1 MAAPGDLY
9 DGRPRSFYNLTQDAP
24 ATKGR
29 APGGGELGFYQRRIL
44 PRLIH
49 FGMRQ
54 KQLAPLRE
62 RLVAGMRGRVLE
74 LGVGS
79 GLNLPFYPREL
90 ELLLGLDPSRELLEM
105 ARRQITWM
113 HFPVELNE
121 GRAEDIPLDD
131 AAVDHV
137 VMSWTL
143 CSVADPLRVLAEV
156 RRVLRPG
163 GSLVF
168 VEHGRAPEPRV
179 ARWQDRLTPVWRR
192 LAGGCHL
199 NRPIDQLVERAGLQ
213 MVELETGHL
222 IKGPRFATFHYR
234 GRARA

>member
-1 MAAPGDLY
+1 LY
-9 DGRPRSFYNLTQDAP
+9 Q
-24 ATKGR
+24 
-29 APGGGELGFYQRRIL
+29 QRIL

-62 RLVAGMRGRVLE
+62 RLVAPARGKVLE
-74 LGVGS
+74 IGIGS
-79 GLNLPFYPREL
+79 GLNLPFYPRDI
-90 ELLLGLDPSRELLEM
+90 ELLLGLDPSPELLQI
-105 ARRQITWM
+105 ARRHSIWV
-113 HFPVELNE
+113 HFPVELSE
-121 GRAEDIPLDD
+121 GRAEDIPLDA

-143 CSVADPLRVLAEV
+143 CSVAEPLRALKEV

-163 GSLVF
+163 GSLLF
-168 VEHGRAPEPRV
+168 VEHGRAPEAPV

-192 LAGGCHL
+192 LFGGCHL
-199 NRPIDQLVERAGLQ
+199 NRPIDRLLERAGLDLT
-213 MVELETGHL
+213 ELETGHL

-234 GRARA
+234 GRATA

>member
-1 MAAPGDLY
+1 LGLY
-9 DGRPRSFYNLTQDAP
+9 Q
-24 ATKGR
+24 
-29 APGGGELGFYQRRIL
+29 QRIL

-62 RLVAGMRGRVLE
+62 RLVAPARGKVLE
-74 LGVGS
+74 IGIGS
-79 GLNLPFYPREL
+79 GLNLPFYPRDI
-90 ELLLGLDPSRELLEM
+90 ELLLGLDPSPELLQI
-105 ARRQITWM
+105 ARRHSIWV
-113 HFPVELNE
+113 HFPVELSE
-121 GRAEDIPLDD
+121 GRAEDIPLDA

-143 CSVADPLRVLAEV
+143 CSIADPLRALKEV

-163 GSLVF
+163 GSLLF
-168 VEHGRAPEPRV
+168 VEHGRAPETPV

-192 LAGGCHL
+192 LFGGCHL
-199 NRPIDQLVERAGLQ
+199 NRPIDRLLERAGLGLT
-213 MVELETGHL
+213 ELETGHL

-234 GRARA
+234 GRALA

>member
-1 MAAPGDLY
+1 LA
-9 DGRPRSFYNLTQDAP
+9 
-24 ATKGR
+24 
-29 APGGGELGFYQRRIL
+29 FYQRRIL

-62 RLVAGMRGRVLE
+62 RLVTGTRGRVLE

-90 ELLLGLDPSRELLEM
+90 DLLLGLDPSRELLAM
-105 ARRQITWM
+105 AQRQASWV
-113 HFPVELNE
+113 HFPVELCE
-121 GRAEDIPLDD
+121 GHAEDIPLEDG
-131 AAVDHV
+131 AVDYV

-143 CSVADPLRVLAEV
+143 CSVADPVQALAEV

-163 GSLVF
+163 GTLLF
-168 VEHGRAPEPRV
+168 IEHGRATEPGV
-179 ARWQDRLTPVWRR
+179 ARWQDRLTPVWKR

-199 NRPIDQLVERAGLQ
+199 NRPIERLVVRAGMRIL
-213 MVELETGHL
+213 ELETGHL
-222 IKGPRFATFHYR
+222 VHGPRFTTYHYR
-234 GRARA
+234 GRAVV

>member
-1 MAAPGDLY
+1 L
-9 DGRPRSFYNLTQDAP
+9 N
-24 ATKGR
+24 
-29 APGGGELGFYQRRIL
+29 FYQRRIL

-54 KQLAPLRE
+54 KQLLPLRE
-62 RLVAGMRGRVLE
+62 RLVAGTRGRVLE

-90 ELLLGLDPSRELLEM
+90 DILLGLDPSRELLQM
-105 ARRQITWM
+105 AKRHSSWV
-113 HFPVELNE
+113 HFPIELSE

-131 AAVDHV
+131 GAVDHV

-143 CSVADPLRVLAEV
+143 CSVADPPRVLSEV

-179 ARWQDRLTPVWRR
+179 SRWQDRLTPAWRR
-192 LAGGCHL
+192 VAGGCHL
-199 NRPIDQLVERAGLQ
+199 NRPIARLIEDSGLRLIDLEMGYLVA
-213 MVELETGHL
+213 
-222 IKGPRFATFHYR
+222 GPRLLTFHYR
-234 GRARA
+234 GQATPQP

>member
-1 MAAPGDLY
+1 
-9 DGRPRSFYNLTQDAP
+9 
-24 ATKGR
+24 
-29 APGGGELGFYQRRIL
+29 LGFYQRRIL

-62 RLVAGMRGRVLE
+62 QLVAGVRGRVLE
-74 LGVGS
+74 IGIGS

-90 ELLLGLDPSRELLEM
+90 DILLGLDPSRELLQI
-105 ARRQITWM
+105 ARRHSVWV

-143 CSVADPLRVLAEV
+143 CSVADPLRALAEV
-156 RRVLRPG
+156 RRVLRPAG
-163 GSLVF
+163 TLLF

-179 ARWQDRLTPVWRR
+179 SRWQDRLTPVWRR

-199 NRPIDQLVERAGLQ
+199 NRPIDQLVERAGLR
-213 MVELETGHL
+213 LTDLDTGHL
-222 IKGPRFATFHYR
+222 IKGPRVATYHYR
-234 GRARA
+234 GRAVV